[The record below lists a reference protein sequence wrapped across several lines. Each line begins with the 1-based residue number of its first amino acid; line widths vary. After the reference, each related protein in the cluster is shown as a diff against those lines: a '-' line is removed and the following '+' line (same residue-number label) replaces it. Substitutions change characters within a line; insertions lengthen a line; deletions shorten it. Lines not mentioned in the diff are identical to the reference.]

1 MRIETK
7 YVLIILSLVT
17 MAITACQ
24 PTSIYTQR
32 ATATAYSADYMVSA
46 MQAAENGAM
55 ALCNIDFDAGPEAYL
70 DEICLAST
78 ALGCAYYS
86 DQVAEVWED
95 LRRSYSSDL
104 LECAIGTSRFL
115 EEGQQFGMR
124 VQYWEVLLQG
134 TTGWSGSSNN
144 REYWLQVAEEN
155 SNWKL
160 NRVLTSD
167 EIAFYL
173 TIDTLGVE
181 E

>member
-1 MRIETK
+1 MI
-7 YVLIILSLVT
+7 LIATAAVT
-17 MAITACQ
+17 LTACQ
-24 PTSIYTQR
+24 PASIYTQR
-32 ATATAYSADYMVSA
+32 ATATAYSTDHMVPA

-55 ALCNIDFDAGPEAYL
+55 VLCNIDFDAGPQAYL
-70 DEICLAST
+70 DEICSAST
-78 ALGCAYYS
+78 ELGCAYYS
-86 DQVAEVWED
+86 DQVADVWED
-95 LRRSYSSDL
+95 LQRSYSSDL
-104 LECAIGTSRFL
+104 LECTVGTSRFL

-124 VQYWEVLLQG
+124 VQYWQIFLQG
-134 TTGWSGSSNN
+134 TTGWPSSEKN

-173 TIDTLGVE
+173 TIDTLGAE